1 MRAMEIQ
8 GAFGID
14 NVKLAER
21 PVPKAGPGEVVV
33 RIKAASL
40 NYRDLITVSGM
51 YGPGQKLPLVP
62 LSDGSGDV
70 VEVGAGVTRVK
81 VGDRVAPS
89 FFQGWISGGPV
100 AESLGRTAL
109 GGAIDGC
116 AQEYMC
122 LSAEGVS
129 IAPKNLSHEE
139 IATLPCAALTAWRAL
154 VVEGNLK
161 AGDTVLVQGTG
172 GVSIFALQFAKAAGA
187 RVIVTSSSDEKLE
200 RARALGADEF
210 INYKTTPDW
219 SKEARK
225 LTGGRGVDHVVEV
238 GGADTFPQSI
248 AAARVGGHV
257 AVIGLLSGIMK
268 DISVTAI
275 MGQNLKISGITVGS
289 RAHFEDM
296 VRAIETNDIHPVID
310 KRYALDELPAALKTM
325 QGASHFGKIVLSIG

>member
-21 PVPKAGPGEVVV
+21 SVPKAGPGEVVV
-33 RIKAASL
+33 RMMAASL

-51 YGPGQKLPLVP
+51 YGPGQRLPLVP

-81 VGDRVAPS
+81 VGDKVAPS

-100 AESLGRTAL
+100 AENLGRTAL

-154 VVEGNLK
+154 VVEGNIK
-161 AGDTVLVQGTG
+161 SGDTVLVQGTG

-187 RVIVTSSSDEKLE
+187 RVIVTSSSDKKLE

-219 SKEARK
+219 AKEARK
-225 LTGGRGVDHVVEV
+225 LTGGRGVDHIVEV

-248 AAARVGGHV
+248 VAARVGGHV

-275 MGQNLKISGITVGS
+275 MGQNLKISGVTVGS
-289 RAHFEDM
+289 RVHFEDM
-296 VRAIETNDIHPVID
+296 VRAIEANDIHPVID
-310 KRYALDELPAALKTM
+310 KRFALDELPAALKTM